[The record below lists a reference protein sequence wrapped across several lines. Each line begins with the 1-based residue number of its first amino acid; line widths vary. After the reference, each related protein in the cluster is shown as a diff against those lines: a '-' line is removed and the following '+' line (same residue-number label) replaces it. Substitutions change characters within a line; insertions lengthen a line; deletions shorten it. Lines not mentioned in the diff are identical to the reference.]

1 MLEKRV
7 SIKKKLRVF
16 SWAWLYFMRVGSFH
30 LQELPSCG
38 EIQLFPLGGGNEE
51 EEIVV
56 AELKSRE
63 LDMVMPR
70 KTN

>member
-1 MLEKRV
+1 
-7 SIKKKLRVF
+7 
-16 SWAWLYFMRVGSFH
+16 MRVGSFH

>member
-1 MLEKRV
+1 MEGGASFEACRKFPFARV
-7 SIKKKLRVF
+7 CYYCCV
-16 SWAWLYFMRVGSFH
+16 
-30 LQELPSCG
+30 SCG